1 VGKVKILSTLKH
13 GAPKKIVVLYGLM
26 KFDSCSSI
34 KWKNCGCGTT
44 GDDVN
49 GGASSKLISGLM

>member
-1 VGKVKILSTLKH
+1 
-13 GAPKKIVVLYGLM
+13 M
-26 KFDSCSSI
+26 KFDSCASR

-49 GGASSKLISGLM
+49 GGASSKLISGLMWFSGVPADAHGDACS